1 MGRLRITVIPYLNER
16 YKREPDSYRPPKV
29 QAFYSYANLSGKQ
42 IVSGQDSEADSNRC
56 ILCGGG
62 LKMSMLITNNTDLSQ
77 HISSCRFIDGS
88 SLDVLVCVRSLVQSG
103 SRLLT
108 HPLCGN
114 LRPDHQ
120 PYRSVIVDENTGSVD
135 LDSLT
140 IIENAVRI
148 YQSCKILIPDEI
160 DELTR
165 KDYAY
170 IDSELMRASLE
181 QYGLITKEG
190 Y

>member
-1 MGRLRITVIPYLNER
+1 V
-16 YKREPDSYRPPKV
+16 
-29 QAFYSYANLSGKQ
+29 F
-42 IVSGQDSEADSNRC
+42 
-56 ILCGGG
+56 
-62 LKMSMLITNNTDLSQ
+62 MLITNNADLLQ

-88 SLDVLVCVRSLVQSG
+88 SLDVLLHVRSLVHSG
-103 SRLLT
+103 SSLLT

-114 LRPDHQ
+114 LRPNHQ
-120 PYRSVIVDENTGSVD
+120 PFRSIIVDEHTGPVD

-140 IIENAVRI
+140 LIENAVRI
-148 YQSCKILIPDEI
+148 YQSCKVILSCEL

-170 IDSELMRASLE
+170 IDSELMRASLK

>member
-1 MGRLRITVIPYLNER
+1 
-16 YKREPDSYRPPKV
+16 
-29 QAFYSYANLSGKQ
+29 
-42 IVSGQDSEADSNRC
+42 
-56 ILCGGG
+56 
-62 LKMSMLITNNTDLSQ
+62 MSMLITNNADLSQ

-88 SLDVLVCVRSLVQSG
+88 SLDVLVHVRSLVHSG

-120 PYRSVIVDENTGSVD
+120 PYRSVIVDEYTGSVD

-140 IIENAVRI
+140 LIENAVRI
-148 YQSCKILIPDEI
+148 YQSCKIILQNEL

-190 Y
+190 YSL